1 MILTRAEGRD
11 FSKEPRADLNYVE
24 DGIYPASFVK
34 CTEEQGQYGPQI
46 KWLFTLD
53 EVNNIKIFVSM
64 FTSAA
69 WAPGNKLDSLLV
81 VLGIDTT
88 NNFDLAT
95 FDTNMIQPGTKAL
108 LMVSKKMSQ
117 KGNIYLKV
125 DKCLPYSPNARGAEP
140 LMFPQE
146 HMIMPDTVQQQAPAN
161 PQLKVQYQP
170 INNQP
175 AGMSQQFQQQQ
186 YAKKPQSYPATGINR
201 ITTPASPNSQATP
214 TTPNYVG
221 QPPVKKV
228 DFGSQF

>member
-64 FTSAA
+64 FTSTA

-95 FDTNMIQPGTKAL
+95 FDTNMIQQGTKAL
-108 LMVSKKMSQ
+108 LMVSKKISQ
-117 KGNIYLKV
+117 KGNVYLKV

-140 LMFPQE
+140 LSFPRE
-146 HMIMPDTVQQQAPAN
+146 HMIMPELQQQAPAN
-161 PQLKVQYQP
+161 PQLKVQYP
-170 INNQP
+170 APNNQQLNNF
-175 AGMSQQFQQQQ
+175 QQFQQQ
-186 YAKKPQSYPATGINR
+186 SYTTPRVNPATGVNR
-201 ITTPASPNSQATP
+201 ITTPQNYTGQSQ
-214 TTPNYVG
+214 
-221 QPPVKKV
+221 VKKV
-228 DFGSQF
+228 DFGSNL

>member
-11 FSKEPRADLNYVE
+11 FSKEPKPDLNYVE

-69 WAPGNKLDSLLV
+69 WAPGNKLDGLLV
-81 VLGIDTT
+81 VLGVDTT

-95 FDTNMIQPGTKAL
+95 FDTNMIQQGTKAL

-117 KGNIYLKV
+117 KGNVYLKV

-146 HMIMPDTVQQQAPAN
+146 HMIMPELNQQQAPAN
-161 PQLKVQYQP
+161 PQLKVQYNQP
-170 INNQP
+170 INNQSV
-175 AGMSQQFQQQQ
+175 GMQQQFQQQQ
-186 YAKKPQSYPATGINR
+186 YVKPQAYPATGINR
-201 ITTPASPNSQATP
+201 ITTPTTP
-214 TTPNYVG
+214 TTQTTPNYAG
-221 QPPVKKV
+221 QPSVKKV
-228 DFGSQF
+228 DFGSKF

>member
-11 FSKEPRADLNYVE
+11 FSKEPKPDLNYVE

-64 FTSAA
+64 FTSSA

-88 NNFDLAT
+88 NNFDLST
-95 FDTNMIQPGTKAL
+95 FDTNMIQQGTKAL

-117 KGNIYLKV
+117 KGNVYLKV

-140 LMFPQE
+140 LVFPRE

-161 PQLKVQYQP
+161 PQLKVQYNQP

-175 AGMSQQFQQQQ
+175 VGMQQQFQQQQ
-186 YAKKPQSYPATGINR
+186 YTKPQAYPATGINR
-201 ITTPASPNSQATP
+201 ITTPTTPASP

>member
-11 FSKEPRADLNYVE
+11 FSKEPKPDLNYVE

-64 FTSAA
+64 FTSTA

-88 NNFDLAT
+88 NNFDLST
-95 FDTNMIQPGTKAL
+95 FDTNMIQAGTKAL

-117 KGNIYLKV
+117 KGNVYLKV
-125 DKCLPYSPNARGAEP
+125 DKCLPYSPSARGAEP

-146 HMIMPDTVQQQAPAN
+146 HMIMPDLNQQAPAN
-161 PQLKVQYQP
+161 PQVKVQYSQP

-175 AGMSQQFQQQQ
+175 VGMQQQFQQQP
-186 YAKKPQSYPATGINR
+186 YAKPQAYPATGINR
-201 ITTPASPNSQATP
+201 ITTPTTP
-214 TTPNYVG
+214 TTPNYAG

-228 DFGSQF
+228 DFGSKF

>member
-64 FTSAA
+64 FTSTA
-69 WAPGNKLDSLLV
+69 WAPGNKLDGLLV

-95 FDTNMIQPGTKAL
+95 FDTNMIQQGTKAL

-117 KGNIYLKV
+117 KGNVYLKV

-140 LMFPQE
+140 LSFPRE
-146 HMIMPDTVQQQAPAN
+146 HMIMPELQQQAPAS
-161 PQLKVQYQP
+161 PQLKVQYQQAP
-170 INNQP
+170 NNQQLNNY
-175 AGMSQQFQQQQ
+175 QQFQQKP
-186 YAKKPQSYPATGINR
+186 YTTPSVNPAKGINR
-201 ITTPASPNSQATP
+201 ITTPQ
-214 TTPNYVG
+214 NYTG
-221 QPPVKKV
+221 QPQVKKV
-228 DFGSQF
+228 DFGSNL

>member
-11 FSKEPRADLNYVE
+11 FSKEPKPDLNYVE

-64 FTSAA
+64 FTSTA

-88 NNFDLAT
+88 NNFDLST
-95 FDTNMIQPGTKAL
+95 FDTNMIQAGTKAL

-117 KGNIYLKV
+117 KGNVYLKV
-125 DKCLPYSPNARGAEP
+125 DKCLPYSPSARGAEP

-146 HMIMPDTVQQQAPAN
+146 HMIMPDLNQQAPAN
-161 PQLKVQYQP
+161 PQVKVQYNQP

-175 AGMSQQFQQQQ
+175 VGMQQQFQQQP
-186 YAKKPQSYPATGINR
+186 YTKPQSYPATGINR
-201 ITTPASPNSQATP
+201 ITTPTTPASP

>member
-11 FSKEPRADLNYVE
+11 FSKEPKPDLNYVE

-64 FTSAA
+64 FTSTA

-88 NNFDLAT
+88 NNFDLST
-95 FDTNMIQPGTKAL
+95 FDTNMIQAGTKAL

-117 KGNIYLKV
+117 KGNVYLKV
-125 DKCLPYSPNARGAEP
+125 DKCLPYSPSARGAEP

-146 HMIMPDTVQQQAPAN
+146 HMIMPDLNQQAPASS
-161 PQLKVQYQP
+161 QVKVQYNQP

-175 AGMSQQFQQQQ
+175 VGMQQQFQQQQ
-186 YAKKPQSYPATGINR
+186 YAKPQSYPATGINR
-201 ITTPASPNSQATP
+201 ITTPTTP
-214 TTPNYVG
+214 TTPNYAG

-228 DFGSQF
+228 DFGSKF

>member
-11 FSKEPRADLNYVE
+11 FSKEPKPDLNYVE

-64 FTSAA
+64 FTSTA

-88 NNFDLAT
+88 NNFDLST
-95 FDTNMIQPGTKAL
+95 FDTNMIQQGTKAL

-117 KGNIYLKV
+117 KGNVYLKV
-125 DKCLPYSPNARGAEP
+125 DKCLPYSPSARGAEP

-146 HMIMPDTVQQQAPAN
+146 HMIMPDLNQQAPAN
-161 PQLKVQYQP
+161 PQVKVQYNQP

-175 AGMSQQFQQQQ
+175 DGMQQKFQQQQ
-186 YAKKPQSYPATGINR
+186 YGKPQAYPATGINR
-201 ITTPASPNSQATP
+201 ITTPTTP
-214 TTPNYVG
+214 TTPNYAG
-221 QPPVKKV
+221 QPSVKKV
-228 DFGSQF
+228 DFGSKF

>member
-95 FDTNMIQPGTKAL
+95 FDTNMIQAGTKAL

-146 HMIMPDTVQQQAPAN
+146 HMIIPDLNQQAPAN
-161 PQLKVQYQP
+161 SQVKVQYNQP

-175 AGMSQQFQQQQ
+175 VGMQQQFQQQQ
-186 YAKKPQSYPATGINR
+186 YAKPQSYPATGINR
-201 ITTPASPNSQATP
+201 ITTPTTP
-214 TTPNYVG
+214 TTPNYAG

-228 DFGSQF
+228 DFGSKF